1 MLHKRMPFKIPPR
14 RSEVLQLREQVQVLQ
29 AQVDFLSTALAP
41 QLAAVPQPPRENWQ
55 RTSAPDCINPPLSP
69 LLQLLKAS
77 QA

>member
-14 RSEVLQLREQVQVLQ
+14 FSEVQQLRAQVAVLQ

-41 QLAAVPQPPRENWQ
+41 QLAAAPQPPRANWQ
-55 RTSAPDCINPPLSP
+55 RVSAPDFDPPLSP
-69 LLQLLKAS
+69 LLQLLQAS